1 MADIIWNDR
10 KHWTWFP
17 ISFTKYKLSETR
29 FFKEIGLFNT
39 TYDETQLYRIVDVQ
53 LRRSFGHKIFGT
65 GNISLQTRDRNSP
78 EIIIQNVK
86 NPESVKEM
94 LVSLV
99 EENRRKNF
107 VRDINVG
114 DGFGDMG
121 NFEDLDGNGIPDQF
135 E

>member
-39 TYDETQLYRIVDVQ
+39 TYEETQLYRIVDVQ
-53 LRRSFGHKIFGT
+53 LRRSLGHKIFGT
-65 GNISLQTRDRNSP
+65 GNITLQTRDRNSP
-78 EIIIQNVK
+78 EIVVRNVK
-86 NPESVKEM
+86 NSESVKEM
-94 LVSLV
+94 LVQLV
-99 EENRRKNF
+99 EEARRRNF